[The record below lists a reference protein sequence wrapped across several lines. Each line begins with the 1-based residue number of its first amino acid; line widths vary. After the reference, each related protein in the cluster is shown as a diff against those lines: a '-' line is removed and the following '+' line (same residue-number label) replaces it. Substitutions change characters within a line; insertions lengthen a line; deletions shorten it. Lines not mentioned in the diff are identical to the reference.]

1 MRTLVVFVIL
11 LFVPLAS
18 AAQLAFVGDE
28 SLRELPGSGTSADP
42 YLLRDLVI
50 NATNNT
56 GILIKNTSA
65 FILIK
70 NVSIV
75 GENKRPGIILEN
87 VKNVRIENV
96 RIIRCSYGI
105 KIVSSKNITIVNSI
119 FKGNLY
125 CYWKSEFAG
134 DADCRGGAIFA
145 DYSRNLYIINNSFV
159 PYSSLFS
166 NIYGVY
172 LVSVRNSKIYNNWF
186 VGSIK
191 CYPSAAFGGYCK
203 GAAIY
208 LTRSNEN
215 EIVGNLI
222 YLPMSGGMEY
232 ASEVYGIYLSGV
244 NNSIYLNDF
253 YGEEVSYQIDM
264 GIGFYYVFPRSK
276 GKNTF
281 HSPKVVY
288 EFANETFEGFLGNYW
303 DSYKEVDTEGDG
315 IIDTP
320 FIVDH
325 YPLALPSEN
334 YKIIRPA
341 EKIKTITNSSTLI
354 SNTSA
359 TPSSILSTS
368 STSSPTFSQEEE
380 NLKYMG
386 TLLVLATILII
397 LWRRK

>member
-1 MRTLVVFVIL
+1 MRVLVVFAIL

-50 NATNNT
+50 NATNDI

-96 RIIRCSYGI
+96 RIIRCSYAI

-134 DADCRGGAIFA
+134 DADCKGGAIFA
-145 DYSRNLYIINNSFV
+145 DYSKNLYIINNSFV
-159 PYSSLFS
+159 PHSYLFS
-166 NIYGVY
+166 NIYGVH
-172 LVSVRNSKIYNNWF
+172 LVMVENSTIHGNRFVDSV
-186 VGSIK
+186 K

-208 LTRSNEN
+208 LDRSKGNK
-215 EIVGNLI
+215 IVRNII
-222 YLPMSGGMEY
+222 YLPSREGMEY
-232 ASEVYGIYLSGV
+232 AAEVYGMYIFGV

-253 YGEEVSYQIDM
+253 YGKELPYYPDTAT
-264 GIGFYYVFPRSK
+264 GFYYIFPRVGSE
-276 GKNTF
+276 NTF
-281 HSPKVVY
+281 HSPKIVY
-288 EFANETFEGFLGNYW
+288 KFGNATFEGFLGNYW
-303 DSYKEVDTEGDG
+303 YSNKGLDNDGDG
-315 IIDTP
+315 ITDAS
-320 FIVDH
+320 FLVDE
-325 YPLALPSEN
+325 YPLILSSEN
-334 YKIIRPA
+334 YEIIGLVK
-341 EKIKTITNSSTLI
+341 EDSV
-354 SNTSA
+354 SNTSSPIA
-359 TPSSILSTS
+359 SS
-368 STSSPTFSQEEE
+368 SQEEE
-380 NLKYMG
+380 NFEYISFLVVIG
-386 TLLVLATILII
+386 LVLIF
-397 LWRRK
+397 LWKRK

>member
-1 MRTLVVFVIL
+1 MRSLVVFVIL

-50 NATNNT
+50 NATNDI

-87 VKNVRIENV
+87 VKNIRIENV

-134 DADCRGGAIFA
+134 DADCKGGAIFA
-145 DYSRNLYIINNSFV
+145 DYSKNLYIINNSFV
-159 PYSSLFS
+159 PHSYLFS
-166 NIYGVY
+166 NIYGVH
-172 LVSVRNSKIYNNWF
+172 LVMVENSTIHGNRFVDSV
-186 VGSIK
+186 K

-208 LTRSNEN
+208 LDRSKGNK
-215 EIVGNLI
+215 IVRNII
-222 YLPMSGGMEY
+222 YLPSREGMEY
-232 ASEVYGIYLSGV
+232 AAEVYGMYIFGV

-253 YGEEVSYQIDM
+253 YGKEVPYYPDTAT
-264 GIGFYYVFPRSK
+264 GFYYIFPRVGSE
-276 GKNTF
+276 NTF
-281 HSPKVVY
+281 HSPKIVY
-288 EFANETFEGFLGNYW
+288 KFGNATFEGFLGNYW
-303 DSYKEVDTEGDG
+303 YSNKGLDNDGDG
-315 IIDTP
+315 ITDAS
-320 FIVDH
+320 FLVDE
-325 YPLALPSEN
+325 YPLILSSEN
-334 YKIIRPA
+334 YEIIGLVK
-341 EKIKTITNSSTLI
+341 EDSVLN
-354 SNTSA
+354 
-359 TPSSILSTS
+359 
-368 STSSPTFSQEEE
+368 TSSPIASSSQEEE
-380 NLKYMG
+380 NFEYISFLVVIG
-386 TLLVLATILII
+386 LVLIS
-397 LWRRK
+397 LWKRK

>member
-1 MRTLVVFVIL
+1 MRVLVVFAIL

-96 RIIRCSYGI
+96 RIIRCSYAI

-145 DYSRNLYIINNSFV
+145 DYSKNLYIINNSFV
-159 PYSSLFS
+159 PHSYLFS
-166 NIYGVY
+166 NIYGVH
-172 LVSVRNSKIYNNWF
+172 LVMVENSTIHGNRFVDSV
-186 VGSIK
+186 K

-208 LTRSNEN
+208 LDRSKGNK
-215 EIVGNLI
+215 IVRNII
-222 YLPMSGGMEY
+222 YLPSREGMEY
-232 ASEVYGIYLSGV
+232 AAEVYGMYIFGV

-253 YGEEVSYQIDM
+253 YGKEVPYYPDTAT
-264 GIGFYYVFPRSK
+264 GFYYIFPRLGSE
-276 GKNTF
+276 NTF
-281 HSPKVVY
+281 HSPKIVY
-288 EFANETFEGFLGNYW
+288 KFGNTTFEGFLGNYW
-303 DSYKEVDTEGDG
+303 YSNKGLDNDGDG
-315 IIDTP
+315 ITDGS
-320 FIVDH
+320 FLVDE
-325 YPLALPSEN
+325 YPLILSSEN
-334 YKIIRPA
+334 YEIIGLVK
-341 EKIKTITNSSTLI
+341 EDSVLN
-354 SNTSA
+354 
-359 TPSSILSTS
+359 
-368 STSSPTFSQEEE
+368 TSSPIASSSQEEE
-380 NLKYMG
+380 NFEYISFLVIIG
-386 TLLVLATILII
+386 LVLIS
-397 LWRRK
+397 LWKRK

>member
-1 MRTLVVFVIL
+1 MRVLVVFAIL

-50 NATNNT
+50 NATNDI

-96 RIIRCSYGI
+96 RIIRCSYAI

-134 DADCRGGAIFA
+134 DADCKGGAIFA
-145 DYSRNLYIINNSFV
+145 DYSKNLYIINNSFV
-159 PYSSLFS
+159 PHSYLFS
-166 NIYGVY
+166 NIYGVH
-172 LVSVRNSKIYNNWF
+172 LVMVENSTIHGNRFVDSV
-186 VGSIK
+186 K

-208 LTRSNEN
+208 LDRSKGNK
-215 EIVGNLI
+215 IVKNII
-222 YLPMSGGMEY
+222 YLPSNH
-232 ASEVYGIYLSGV
+232 LS
-244 NNSIYLNDF
+244 
-253 YGEEVSYQIDM
+253 
-264 GIGFYYVFPRSK
+264 K
-276 GKNTF
+276 CCC
-281 HSPKVVY
+281 
-288 EFANETFEGFLGNYW
+288 
-303 DSYKEVDTEGDG
+303 
-315 IIDTP
+315 
-320 FIVDH
+320 
-325 YPLALPSEN
+325 
-334 YKIIRPA
+334 
-341 EKIKTITNSSTLI
+341 
-354 SNTSA
+354 
-359 TPSSILSTS
+359 
-368 STSSPTFSQEEE
+368 
-380 NLKYMG
+380 
-386 TLLVLATILII
+386 
-397 LWRRK
+397 

>member
-1 MRTLVVFVIL
+1 MRSLVVFVIL

-18 AAQLAFVGDE
+18 AAQLAFVGNE

-50 NATNNT
+50 NATNDT

-105 KIVSSKNITIVNSI
+105 KIVNSKNVTITNSI

-145 DYSRNLYIINNSFV
+145 DYSKNLYIINNSFV
-159 PYSSLFS
+159 PHSYLFS
-166 NIYGVY
+166 NIYGVH
-172 LVSVRNSKIYNNWF
+172 LVMVENSTIHGNRFVDSV
-186 VGSIK
+186 K

-208 LTRSNEN
+208 LDRSKGNK
-215 EIVGNLI
+215 IVRNII
-222 YLPMSGGMEY
+222 YLPSREGMEY
-232 ASEVYGIYLSGV
+232 AAEVYGMYIFGV

-253 YGEEVSYQIDM
+253 YGKELPYYPDTAT
-264 GIGFYYVFPRSK
+264 GFYYIFPRVGSE
-276 GKNTF
+276 NTF
-281 HSPKVVY
+281 HSPKIVY
-288 EFANETFEGFLGNYW
+288 KFGNATFEGFLGNYW
-303 DSYKEVDTEGDG
+303 YSNKGLDNDGDG
-315 IIDTP
+315 ITDAS
-320 FIVDH
+320 FLVDE
-325 YPLALPSEN
+325 YPLILSSEN
-334 YKIIRPA
+334 YEIIGLVK
-341 EKIKTITNSSTLI
+341 EDSV
-354 SNTSA
+354 SNTSSPIA
-359 TPSSILSTS
+359 SS
-368 STSSPTFSQEEE
+368 SQEEE
-380 NLKYMG
+380 NFEYISFLVVIG
-386 TLLVLATILII
+386 LVLIS
-397 LWRRK
+397 LWKRK

>member
-87 VKNVRIENV
+87 VKNIRIENV

-134 DADCRGGAIFA
+134 DADCKGGAIFA
-145 DYSRNLYIINNSFV
+145 DYSKNLYIINNSFV
-159 PYSSLFS
+159 PHSYLFS
-166 NIYGVY
+166 NIYGVH
-172 LVSVRNSKIYNNWF
+172 LVMVENSTIHGNRFVDSV
-186 VGSIK
+186 K

-208 LTRSNEN
+208 LDRSKGNK
-215 EIVGNLI
+215 IVRNII
-222 YLPMSGGMEY
+222 YLPSREGMEY
-232 ASEVYGIYLSGV
+232 AAEVYGMYIFGV

-253 YGEEVSYQIDM
+253 YGKEVPYYPDTAT
-264 GIGFYYVFPRSK
+264 GFYYIFPQVGSE
-276 GKNTF
+276 NTF
-281 HSPKVVY
+281 HSPKIVY
-288 EFANETFEGFLGNYW
+288 KFGNATFEGFLGNYW
-303 DSYKEVDTEGDG
+303 YSNKGLDNDGDG
-315 IIDTP
+315 ITDAS
-320 FIVDH
+320 FLVDE
-325 YPLALPSEN
+325 YPLILSSEN
-334 YKIIRPA
+334 YEIIGLVK
-341 EKIKTITNSSTLI
+341 EDSV
-354 SNTSA
+354 SNTSSPIA
-359 TPSSILSTS
+359 SS
-368 STSSPTFSQEEE
+368 SQEEE
-380 NLKYMG
+380 NFEYISFLVVIG
-386 TLLVLATILII
+386 LVLIF
-397 LWRRK
+397 LWKRK

>member
-1 MRTLVVFVIL
+1 MRSLVVFVIL

-18 AAQLAFVGDE
+18 AAQLAFVGNE

-50 NATNNT
+50 NATNDT

-105 KIVSSKNITIVNSI
+105 KIVNSKNVTITNSI

-145 DYSRNLYIINNSFV
+145 DYSKNLYIINNSFV
-159 PYSSLFS
+159 PHSYLFS
-166 NIYGVY
+166 NIYGVH
-172 LVSVRNSKIYNNWF
+172 LVMVENSTIHGNRFVDSV
-186 VGSIK
+186 K

-208 LTRSNEN
+208 LDRSKGNK
-215 EIVGNLI
+215 IVRNII
-222 YLPMSGGMEY
+222 YLPSREGMEY
-232 ASEVYGIYLSGV
+232 AAEVYGMYIFGV

-253 YGEEVSYQIDM
+253 YGKELPYYPDTAT
-264 GIGFYYVFPRSK
+264 GFYYIFPRVGSE
-276 GKNTF
+276 NTF
-281 HSPKVVY
+281 HSPKIVY
-288 EFANETFEGFLGNYW
+288 KFGNATFEGFLGNYW
-303 DSYKEVDTEGDG
+303 YSNKGLDNDGDG
-315 IIDTP
+315 ITDAS
-320 FIVDH
+320 FLVDE
-325 YPLALPSEN
+325 YPLILSSEN
-334 YKIIRPA
+334 YEIIGLVK
-341 EKIKTITNSSTLI
+341 EDSV
-354 SNTSA
+354 SNTSSPIA
-359 TPSSILSTS
+359 SS
-368 STSSPTFSQEEE
+368 SQEEE
-380 NLKYMG
+380 NFEYISFLVVIG
-386 TLLVLATILII
+386 LVLIF
-397 LWRRK
+397 LWKRK

>member
-1 MRTLVVFVIL
+1 MRILVVFAIL

-50 NATNNT
+50 NATNDI

-96 RIIRCSYGI
+96 RIIRCSYAI

-134 DADCRGGAIFA
+134 DADCKGGAIFA
-145 DYSRNLYIINNSFV
+145 DYSKNLYIINNSFV
-159 PYSSLFS
+159 PHSYLFS
-166 NIYGVY
+166 NIYGVH
-172 LVSVRNSKIYNNWF
+172 LVMVENSTIYGNRFVDSV
-186 VGSIK
+186 K

-208 LTRSNEN
+208 LDRSKGNK
-215 EIVGNLI
+215 IVRNII
-222 YLPMSGGMEY
+222 YLPSREGMEY
-232 ASEVYGIYLSGV
+232 AAEVYGMYIFGV

-253 YGEEVSYQIDM
+253 YGKELPYYPDTAT
-264 GIGFYYVFPRSK
+264 GFYYIFPRVGSE
-276 GKNTF
+276 NTF
-281 HSPKVVY
+281 HSPKIVY
-288 EFANETFEGFLGNYW
+288 KFGNTTFEGFLGNYW
-303 DSYKEVDTEGDG
+303 YSNKGLDNDGDG
-315 IIDTP
+315 ITDGS
-320 FIVDH
+320 FLVDE
-325 YPLALPSEN
+325 YPLILSSEN
-334 YKIIRPA
+334 YEIIGLVK
-341 EKIKTITNSSTLI
+341 EDSVLN
-354 SNTSA
+354 
-359 TPSSILSTS
+359 
-368 STSSPTFSQEEE
+368 TSSPIASSSQEEE
-380 NLKYMG
+380 NFEYISFLVVIG
-386 TLLVLATILII
+386 LVLIS
-397 LWRRK
+397 LWKRK

>member
-96 RIIRCSYGI
+96 RIIRCSYAI

-145 DYSRNLYIINNSFV
+145 DYSKNLYIINNSFV
-159 PYSSLFS
+159 PHSYLFS
-166 NIYGVY
+166 NIYGVH
-172 LVSVRNSKIYNNWF
+172 LVMVENSTIHGNRFVDSV
-186 VGSIK
+186 K

-208 LTRSNEN
+208 LDRSKGNK
-215 EIVGNLI
+215 IVRNII
-222 YLPMSGGMEY
+222 YLPSREGMEY
-232 ASEVYGIYLSGV
+232 AAEVYGMYIFGV

-253 YGEEVSYQIDM
+253 YGKELPYYPDTAT
-264 GIGFYYVFPRSK
+264 GFYYIFPRVGSE
-276 GKNTF
+276 NTF
-281 HSPKVVY
+281 HSPKIVY
-288 EFANETFEGFLGNYW
+288 KFGNATFEGFLGNYW
-303 DSYKEVDTEGDG
+303 YSNKGLDNDGDG
-315 IIDTP
+315 ITDAS
-320 FIVDH
+320 FLVDE
-325 YPLALPSEN
+325 YPLILSSEN
-334 YKIIRPA
+334 YEIIGLVK
-341 EKIKTITNSSTLI
+341 EDSV
-354 SNTSA
+354 SNTSSPIA
-359 TPSSILSTS
+359 SS
-368 STSSPTFSQEEE
+368 SQEEE
-380 NLKYMG
+380 NFEYISFLVVIG
-386 TLLVLATILII
+386 LVLIS
-397 LWRRK
+397 LWKRK

>member
-1 MRTLVVFVIL
+1 MRVLVVFAIL

-50 NATNNT
+50 NATNDI

-96 RIIRCSYGI
+96 RIIRCSYAI

-134 DADCRGGAIFA
+134 DADCKGGAIFA
-145 DYSRNLYIINNSFV
+145 DYSKNLYIINNSFV
-159 PYSSLFS
+159 PHSYLFS
-166 NIYGVY
+166 NIYGVH
-172 LVSVRNSKIYNNWF
+172 LVMVENSTIHGNRFVDSV
-186 VGSIK
+186 K

-208 LTRSNEN
+208 LDRSKGNK
-215 EIVGNLI
+215 IVRNII
-222 YLPMSGGMEY
+222 YLPSREGMEY
-232 ASEVYGIYLSGV
+232 AAEVYGMYIFGV

-253 YGEEVSYQIDM
+253 YGKEVPYYPDTAT
-264 GIGFYYVFPRSK
+264 GFYYIFPRLGSE
-276 GKNTF
+276 NTF
-281 HSPKVVY
+281 HSPKIVY
-288 EFANETFEGFLGNYW
+288 KFGNTTFEGFLGNYW
-303 DSYKEVDTEGDG
+303 YSNKGLDNDGDG
-315 IIDTP
+315 ITDGS
-320 FIVDH
+320 FLVDE
-325 YPLALPSEN
+325 YPLILSSEN
-334 YKIIRPA
+334 YEIIGLVK
-341 EKIKTITNSSTLI
+341 EDSVLN
-354 SNTSA
+354 
-359 TPSSILSTS
+359 
-368 STSSPTFSQEEE
+368 TSSPIASSSQEEE
-380 NLKYMG
+380 NFEYISFLVVIG
-386 TLLVLATILII
+386 LVLIS
-397 LWRRK
+397 LWKRK

>member
-1 MRTLVVFVIL
+1 MRILVVFVIL

-50 NATNNT
+50 NATNDI

-96 RIIRCSYGI
+96 RIIRCSYAI

-134 DADCRGGAIFA
+134 DADCKGGAIFA
-145 DYSRNLYIINNSFV
+145 DYSKNLYIINNSFV
-159 PYSSLFS
+159 PHSYLFS
-166 NIYGVY
+166 NIYGVH
-172 LVSVRNSKIYNNWF
+172 LVMVENSTIHGNRFVDSV
-186 VGSIK
+186 K

-208 LTRSNEN
+208 LDRSKGNK
-215 EIVGNLI
+215 IVRNII
-222 YLPMSGGMEY
+222 YLPSREGMEY
-232 ASEVYGIYLSGV
+232 AAEVYGMYIFGV

-253 YGEEVSYQIDM
+253 YGKELPYYPDTAT
-264 GIGFYYVFPRSK
+264 GFYYIFPRVGSE
-276 GKNTF
+276 NTF
-281 HSPKVVY
+281 HSPKIVY
-288 EFANETFEGFLGNYW
+288 KFGNATFEGFLGNYW
-303 DSYKEVDTEGDG
+303 YSNKGLDNDGDG
-315 IIDTP
+315 ITDAS
-320 FIVDH
+320 FLVDE
-325 YPLALPSEN
+325 YPLILSSEN
-334 YKIIRPA
+334 YEIIGLVK
-341 EKIKTITNSSTLI
+341 EDSV
-354 SNTSA
+354 SNTSSPIA
-359 TPSSILSTS
+359 SS
-368 STSSPTFSQEEE
+368 SQEEE
-380 NLKYMG
+380 NFEYISFLVVIG
-386 TLLVLATILII
+386 LVLIF
-397 LWRRK
+397 LWKRK